1 MYWRSMGE
9 VEDLR
14 DNAERC
20 RRLARAVLDI
30 ETTKT
35 LERMA
40 DEFERQAR
48 QLDEEAPVAR
58 LPENRMS

>member
-1 MYWRSMGE
+1 MGE
-9 VEDLR
+9 MEDLR

-20 RRLARAVLDI
+20 RRLARAVLDV

-40 DEFERQAR
+40 DEFERQA
-48 QLDEEAPVAR
+48 QDLDHEAPVAR
-58 LPENRMS
+58 PAENRIG

>member
-1 MYWRSMGE
+1 MGE

-40 DEFERQAR
+40 DEFERQAQ
-48 QLDEEAPVAR
+48 QLGEEAPVAR